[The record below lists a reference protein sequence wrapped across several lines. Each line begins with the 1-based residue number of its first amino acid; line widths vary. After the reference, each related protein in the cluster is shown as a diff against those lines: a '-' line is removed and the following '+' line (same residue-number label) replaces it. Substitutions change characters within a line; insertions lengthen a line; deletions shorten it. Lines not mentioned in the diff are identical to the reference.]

1 METRFL
7 TLVREKPDLSFIK
20 EAAEILRNG
29 GLVAFPTETVYGL
42 GADALNPEAVKKV
55 FAVKGRPSD
64 NPLIVHIADW
74 HQLIDLA
81 DEVPEKGQKLAK
93 EFWPGPLTLV
103 VKKTF
108 LVPDVVTAGL
118 DTVAIRMPDHPVA
131 LALIEEFDGGIV
143 GPSANRSGL
152 PSPTS
157 ANHVKEDL
165 GGRIEMIL
173 NAGPSEI
180 GIESTVVDVTVDPPV
195 ILRLGGL
202 YKESLEDIVGT
213 VELPAD
219 EQILR
224 RSPGT
229 RYRHY
234 APRARVVLVD
244 QGDTHALA
252 GALQE
257 FRQEGKAVGC
267 IVHSRH
273 LAKLESG
280 DFFRV
285 LPAPIDFFARYLY
298 RTFRELDQEGVEI
311 ILVEKVLE
319 EGLGAAVMDRLRRA
333 ALPTGKES

>member
-1 METRFL
+1 METRFV
-7 TLVREKPDLSFIK
+7 TLGSEKPDFSLIK
-20 EAAEILRNG
+20 EAAEILRGG

-42 GADALNPEAVKKV
+42 GADALNPEAVQKV

-64 NPLIVHIADW
+64 NPLIVHIADR

-93 EFWPGPLTLV
+93 EFWPGPLTIV
-103 VKKTF
+103 VKRTF

-157 ANHVKEDL
+157 ASHVMDDL

-173 NAGPSEI
+173 NAGPTEI

-195 ILRLGGL
+195 ILRPGGL
-202 YKESLEDIVGT
+202 FKESIEDIVGA
-213 VELPAD
+213 VEFSTD
-219 EQILR
+219 EQVLR

-234 APRARVVLVD
+234 APRARVVLVN
-244 QGDTHALA
+244 QGDANALVR
-252 GALQE
+252 ALQE

-267 IVHSRH
+267 IVHSPA

-280 DFFRV
+280 GFFRV
-285 LPAPIDFFARYLY
+285 LPSPIDFFARYLY
-298 RTFRELDQEGVEI
+298 RTFRELDQEGAEI
-311 ILVEKVLE
+311 ILVEKVRE
-319 EGLGAAVMDRLRRA
+319 EGIGAAVMDRLKRA
-333 ALPTGKES
+333 TLPALEKL